1 MRLLMAG
8 CTALALS
15 GCGGLRF
22 ENDPVPAA
30 GSVWIAEPVV
40 RKTHVEIDKRALS
53 ETVRL
58 AAAQAVAAAGFGHGG
73 DEMSADIVIRM
84 TIEDFWLGDEAVRSL
99 GWKVDERG
107 EDRPS
112 FRAKATIRAPGQP
125 LNTAEF
131 SDTVSPGKRREKE
144 TIVDQRRHA
153 LIEAIAK
160 MHVEIAE
167 EYRK

>member
-1 MRLLMAG
+1 MKQMLTAFA
-8 CTALALS
+8 ALALA

-125 LNTAEF
+125 LNSAEL
-131 SDTVSPGKRREKE
+131 SDTVNPGNRGKDS
-144 TIVDQRRHA
+144 IVDQRRRA
-153 LIEAIAK
+153 LIEAIAR

>member
-1 MRLLMAG
+1 MKSFFSA
-8 CTALALS
+8 CAALALA
-15 GCGGLRF
+15 GCGGLSF

-30 GSVWIAEPVV
+30 GSVWVAEPVI
-40 RKTHVEIDKRALS
+40 RSTHKEIEKRALA

-73 DEMSADIVIRM
+73 DEMSADVVIRV

-99 GWKVDERG
+99 GWKVDIHG

-112 FRAKATIRAPGQP
+112 YRAKATIRVHGQP
-125 LNTAEF
+125 MNSVQF
-131 SDTVSPGKRREKE
+131 SDIVDAGGWANES
-144 TIVDQRRHA
+144 IVDQRRRA
-153 LIEAIAK
+153 LIDAIAK